1 MRTSTAGGAGGAG
14 RGVGILELLLLAP
27 RGLDR
32 DLPFRASAPCA
43 QEVGRLLHG
52 GVGRLEVL
60 LSRYRVPDRD
70 LDSLAPGIFAE
81 VCRALHDEEVSV
93 LEPVGLP

>member
-1 MRTSTAGGAGGAG
+1 MRTSTAGGAG
-14 RGVGILELLLLAP
+14 RGVGILELLLPEP
-27 RGLDR
+27 RGLDK

-43 QEVGRLLHG
+43 EEVGRFLHG

-70 LDSLAPGIFAE
+70 LVSLAPGIFAE

-93 LEPVGLP
+93 LEPVVLP